1 MAEGKKQNP
10 RRKRSDGLSE
20 SCVIIPPLPKD
31 LGAPSCLGRAL
42 SVPERVIIPAKLIHG
57 TLAKGAARWAVE
69 CKEKN
74 GSYPYEVSA

>member
-1 MAEGKKQNP
+1 M
-10 RRKRSDGLSE
+10 
-20 SCVIIPPLPKD
+20 
-31 LGAPSCLGRAL
+31 GAPSCLGRAL